1 LPKHSACVSSPLA
14 RRSPARRNSGSAIA
28 AEVFMDIAGQCS
40 MPTAQ
45 AHFKNGAAVLNSF
58 VVGYAREASSIFNCL
73 RGAVMPHDFMPGLA
87 GVPAATSSISDVDGQ
102 RGVLEYRGI
111 RVEELCA
118 KSSYLETA
126 YLLLFGRL
134 PTPAEFT
141 RWTADVTHHRRIK
154 FRIVDLLKCLP
165 EQGHPM
171 DALQAAVAALGM
183 FYPGR
188 EVKDA
193 ENNYWS
199 AVRLIAKLPTI
210 VAAWARI
217 RHGDDYLPPRDDLGF
232 SENFLYMLTESVPM
246 PLWGE
251 VFDDCMIL
259 HAEHTM
265 NASTFAGLVTASTL
279 ADPYTVVASSI
290 GALKGP
296 LHGGA
301 NEEVIQMLKEIGSPD
316 RAHAYVEERLR
327 AKQRLMGFGHRVYKV
342 KDPRA
347 SVLQG
352 LCQRLFTECG
362 SSPFYETALRVEQ
375 TAGTLLSGKGIYPNV
390 DFYSGIIYDKMG
402 IDMDLF
408 TPLFAMARVSGWLAH
423 WLEQLRENKLFRP
436 DQIYSGEHNRP
447 YVPIDQR

>member
-1 LPKHSACVSSPLA
+1 
-14 RRSPARRNSGSAIA
+14 
-28 AEVFMDIAGQCS
+28 
-40 MPTAQ
+40 
-45 AHFKNGAAVLNSF
+45 
-58 VVGYAREASSIFNCL
+58 
-73 RGAVMPHDFMPGLA
+73 MPHDFMPGLA
-87 GVPAATSSISDVDGQ
+87 GVPAATSSVSDVDGQ

-111 RVEELCA
+111 RVEDLCA

-126 YLLLFGRL
+126 HLLLFGHL
-134 PTPAEFT
+134 PTPAEF
-141 RWTADVTHHRRIK
+141 RQWTADVTHHRRIK
-154 FRIVDLLKCLP
+154 FRIVDLLKCMP

-188 EVKDA
+188 NVKDVG
-193 ENNYWS
+193 NNYWS
-199 AVRLIAKLPTI
+199 AVRLVAKLPTI

-217 RHGDDYLPPRDDLGF
+217 RRGDDYIPPRDDLGF
-232 SENFLYMLTESVPM
+232 SENFLYMLTETSPL
-246 PLWGE
+246 PLWSQ
-251 VFDDCMIL
+251 VFDACLIL

-279 ADPYTVVASSI
+279 ADPYTVVASAI

-301 NEEVIQMLKEIGSPD
+301 NEEVVEMLKEIGSPD
-316 RAHAYVEERLR
+316 RAQSYVEEKLR
-327 AKQRLMGFGHRVYKV
+327 AKHKLMGFGHRVYKV

-347 SVLQG
+347 TVLQG

-362 SSPFYETALRVEQ
+362 SSPFYEIALEIER
-375 TAGTLLSGKGIYPNV
+375 TAGAILNGKGIYPNV

-402 IDMDLF
+402 IETDLF

>member
-1 LPKHSACVSSPLA
+1 
-14 RRSPARRNSGSAIA
+14 
-28 AEVFMDIAGQCS
+28 
-40 MPTAQ
+40 
-45 AHFKNGAAVLNSF
+45 
-58 VVGYAREASSIFNCL
+58 
-73 RGAVMPHDFMPGLA
+73 MPHDFMPGLA

-111 RVEELCA
+111 RVETLCSD
-118 KSSYLETA
+118 SSYLETA
-126 YLLLFGRL
+126 YLLLFGHL
-134 PTPAEFT
+134 PSATEFQ
-141 RWTADVTHHRRIK
+141 RWVGDIIHHRRIK
-154 FRIVDLLKCLP
+154 FRIIDLLKSLP
-165 EQGHPM
+165 ESGHPM

-188 EVKDA
+188 NVKDV

-199 AVRLIAKLPTI
+199 AVRLVAKLPTI
-210 VAAWARI
+210 VAAWARL
-217 RHGDDYLPPRDDLGF
+217 RHGDDPIVPRDDLEF
-232 SENFLYMLTESVPM
+232 SENFFYMLTESVAP
-246 PLWGE
+246 PVWDE
-251 VFDDCMIL
+251 IFDDCLIL

-265 NASTFAGLVTASTL
+265 NASTFTGLVTASTL

-301 NEEVIQMLKEIGSPD
+301 NEEVVVMLQEIGAPD
-316 RAHAYVEERLR
+316 KARPFVERALQN
-327 AKQRLMGFGHRVYKV
+327 KKKLMGFGHRVYKV

-347 SVLQG
+347 TVLQE
-352 LCQRLFTECG
+352 LCRRLFKECG
-362 SSPFYETALRVEQ
+362 SSPLYEIALEVESA
-375 TAGTLLSGKGIYPNV
+375 AGTILNGKGIYPNV

-402 IDMDLF
+402 IDIDLF

-436 DQIYSGEHNRP
+436 GQIYSGEHNRP

>member
-1 LPKHSACVSSPLA
+1 
-14 RRSPARRNSGSAIA
+14 
-28 AEVFMDIAGQCS
+28 
-40 MPTAQ
+40 
-45 AHFKNGAAVLNSF
+45 
-58 VVGYAREASSIFNCL
+58 
-73 RGAVMPHDFMPGLA
+73 MPHDFMPGLA

-118 KSSYLETA
+118 RSSYLETA

-134 PTPAEFT
+134 PTRTELQQ
-141 RWTADVTHHRRIK
+141 WTTDVTRHRRIK

-188 EVKDA
+188 NVKDA
-193 ENNYWS
+193 DNNYWS
-199 AVRLIAKLPTI
+199 AARLIAKLPTI

-217 RHGDDYLPPRDDLGF
+217 RRGDDPIPPRDDLGF
-232 SENFLYMLTESVPM
+232 AENFLYMLTETVPP
-246 PLWGE
+246 PLWSE
-251 VFDDCMIL
+251 VLDDCLIL

-301 NEEVIQMLKEIGSPD
+301 NEEVVQMLIEIGSPD
-316 RAHAYVEERLR
+316 RAGTYVEEKLR
-327 AKQRLMGFGHRVYKV
+327 AKQKLMGFGHRVYKV

-347 SVLQG
+347 TVLQE
-352 LCQRLFTECG
+352 LCQRLFTESG
-362 SSPFYETALRVEQ
+362 PSPFYHIALEVERA
-375 TAGTLLSGKGIYPNV
+375 AGERLGGKGIYPNV

-402 IDMDLF
+402 IEPDLF
-408 TPLFAMARVSGWLAH
+408 TPIFAMARVSGWLAH
-423 WLEQLRENKLFRP
+423 WLEQLGENKLFRP
-436 DQIYSGEHNRP
+436 DQIYAGEHNRS

>member
-1 LPKHSACVSSPLA
+1 
-14 RRSPARRNSGSAIA
+14 
-28 AEVFMDIAGQCS
+28 
-40 MPTAQ
+40 
-45 AHFKNGAAVLNSF
+45 
-58 VVGYAREASSIFNCL
+58 
-73 RGAVMPHDFMPGLA
+73 MPHDFMPGLA
-87 GVPAATSSISDVDGQ
+87 GVPAAKSAVSDVDGQ

-111 RVEELCA
+111 RIGDLCT

-126 YLLLFGRL
+126 FLLLFGHL
-134 PTPAEFT
+134 PSQPEITQWTEDIT
-141 RWTADVTHHRRIK
+141 RHRRIK
-154 FRIVDLLKCLP
+154 FKIIDLMKCLP

-188 EVKDA
+188 NVKDV

-199 AVRLIAKLPTI
+199 AVRLVAKLPTI
-210 VAAWARI
+210 VAAWARL
-217 RHGDDYLPPRDDLGF
+217 RRGDDPIPPRDDLEF
-232 SENFLYMLTESVPM
+232 SKNFLYMLTEQISP

-251 VFDDCMIL
+251 IFDNCLIL

-265 NASTFAGLVTASTL
+265 NASTFTGLVTASTL

-301 NEEVIQMLKEIGSPD
+301 NEEVVQMLKEIGSPE
-316 RAHAYVEERLR
+316 HARKYVEDKLR

-347 SVLQG
+347 TILQG
-352 LCQRLFTECG
+352 LCERLFKESG
-362 SSPFYETALRVEQ
+362 PSPLYAVALKVEETTGE
-375 TAGTLLSGKGIYPNV
+375 LLQGKGIYPNV

-402 IDMDLF
+402 IDVDLF
-408 TPLFAMARVSGWLAH
+408 TPLFAMSRVSGWLAH
-423 WLEQLRENKLFRP
+423 WLEQLSENKLFRP

-447 YVPIDQR
+447 YVPLHKR

>member
-1 LPKHSACVSSPLA
+1 
-14 RRSPARRNSGSAIA
+14 
-28 AEVFMDIAGQCS
+28 
-40 MPTAQ
+40 
-45 AHFKNGAAVLNSF
+45 
-58 VVGYAREASSIFNCL
+58 
-73 RGAVMPHDFMPGLA
+73 MPHDFMPGLD

-111 RVEELCA
+111 RIETLCA
-118 KSSYLETA
+118 QSSFLETS

-134 PTPAEFT
+134 PTRQELD
-141 RWTADVTHHRRIK
+141 RWTGDITHHRRIK
-154 FRIVDLLKCLP
+154 FRINDLLKCLP
-165 EQGHPM
+165 ETGHPM

-188 EVKDA
+188 QVKNA

-210 VAAWARI
+210 VAAWARL
-217 RHGDDYLPPRDDLGF
+217 RHGDDPIPPQDGLEF
-232 SENFLYMLTESVPM
+232 SENFLYMLTEHAPH
-246 PLWGE
+246 PLWKDI
-251 VFDDCMIL
+251 FDDCLIL

-265 NASTFAGLVTASTL
+265 NASTFTGLVTASTL

-301 NEEVIQMLKEIGSPD
+301 NEEVIHMLREIGSPE
-316 RAHAYVEERLR
+316 RARAYVEQKL
-327 AKQRLMGFGHRVYKV
+327 AGKQKLMGFGHRVYKV

-347 SVLQG
+347 TILQG
-352 LCQRLFTECG
+352 LCERLFKECG
-362 SSPFYETALRVEQ
+362 PSPLYAVALEVER
-375 TAGTLLSGKGIYPNV
+375 TAGDVLQGKGIYPNV
-390 DFYSGIIYDKMG
+390 DFYSGIIYDQMS
-402 IDMDLF
+402 IDTDLF

-436 DQIYSGEHNRP
+436 DQIYSGEHDRP
-447 YVPIDQR
+447 YIPLTQR

>member
-1 LPKHSACVSSPLA
+1 
-14 RRSPARRNSGSAIA
+14 
-28 AEVFMDIAGQCS
+28 
-40 MPTAQ
+40 
-45 AHFKNGAAVLNSF
+45 
-58 VVGYAREASSIFNCL
+58 
-73 RGAVMPHDFMPGLA
+73 MPHDFMPGLA

-102 RGVLEYRGI
+102 RGILEYRGI
-111 RVEELCA
+111 RVETLCRQ
-118 KSSYLETA
+118 SSYLETA
-126 YLLLFGRL
+126 YLLLFGHL
-134 PTPAEFT
+134 PSKPEFQQWVT
-141 RWTADVTHHRRIK
+141 DVTHHRRIK
-154 FRIVDLLKCLP
+154 FRIIDMLKDLP

-188 EVKDA
+188 NVKDV

-199 AVRLIAKLPTI
+199 AVRLVAKLPTI
-210 VAAWARI
+210 VAAWARL
-217 RHGDDYLPPRDDLGF
+217 RHGDDPIPPRDDLGF
-232 SENFLYMLTESVPM
+232 SENFFYMLTETSAPAI
-246 PLWGE
+246 WAE
-251 VFDDCMIL
+251 VFDDCLIL

-265 NASTFAGLVTASTL
+265 NASTFTGLVTASTL

-301 NEEVIQMLKEIGSPD
+301 NEEVVVMLREIGTPD
-316 RAHAYVEERLR
+316 KVRPYVEQ
-327 AKQRLMGFGHRVYKV
+327 AMQNKTKLMGFGHRVYKV

-347 SVLQG
+347 TVLQE
-352 LCQRLFTECG
+352 LCRQLFNACG
-362 SSPFYETALRVEQ
+362 TSPLYETALEVEKV
-375 TAGTLLSGKGIYPNV
+375 AGEVLNSKGVYPNV

-402 IDMDLF
+402 IDVDLF

-447 YVPIDQR
+447 YIPINQR